1 MAALLLAATV
11 ARAQY
16 YSWGADAASLRWR
29 TIRTPDV
36 QVIFPDT
43 AGAIARRTLHF
54 IEAARPSI
62 GYGFRHGPLK
72 IPFVMHPENFRSNGL
87 VMWLPKRVEFLTS
100 PAIDSYSM
108 PWYKQLVAHEYRHAV
123 QYNNLNRGVIKGLS
137 YVLGQQGSTVGL
149 LLLPI
154 WLIEGDAVQMETQ
167 MSSFGRALQ
176 PSFTMEYRALGA
188 VSYTHLTA
196 PTCPITTTWATRSP
210 PTPTRATARTSGIR
224 WRGTGPATP
233 T

>member
-1 MAALLLAATV
+1 MAQTAAPQGESGQPLIKNKPVDTHPSDI
-11 ARAQY
+11 RC
-16 YSWGADAASLRWR
+16 SWQRCSPRPSRGAILQLGADAASLRWR
-29 TIRTPDV
+29 RSAPPDV

-108 PWYKQLVAHEYRHAV
+108 PWYKQPWRT
-123 QYNNLNRGVIKGLS
+123 N
-137 YVLGQQGSTVGL
+137 
-149 LLLPI
+149 
-154 WLIEGDAVQMETQ
+154 
-167 MSSFGRALQ
+167 
-176 PSFTMEYRALGA
+176 
-188 VSYTHLTA
+188 TA
-196 PTCPITTTWATRSP
+196 TPCSTTTS
-210 PTPTRATARTSGIR
+210 TAASS
-224 WRGTGPATP
+224 RG
-233 T
+233 

>member
-123 QYNNLNRGVIKGLS
+123 QYNNLNRGVIRALS
-137 YVLGQQGSTVGL
+137 YILGS
-149 LLLPI
+149 
-154 WLIEGDAVQMETQ
+154 
-167 MSSFGRALQ
+167 RARL
-176 PSFTMEYRALGA
+176 SACCACRYG
-188 VSYTHLTA
+188 
-196 PTCPITTTWATRSP
+196 
-210 PTPTRATARTSGIR
+210 R
-224 WRGTGPATP
+224 WRAMP
-233 T
+233 

>member
-1 MAALLLAATV
+1 M
-11 ARAQY
+11 
-16 YSWGADAASLRWR
+16 
-29 TIRTPDV
+29 
-36 QVIFPDT
+36 
-43 AGAIARRTLHF
+43 
-54 IEAARPSI
+54 
-62 GYGFRHGPLK
+62 
-72 IPFVMHPENFRSNGL
+72 
-87 VMWLPKRVEFLTS
+87 
-100 PAIDSYSM
+100 
-108 PWYKQLVAHEYRHAV
+108 

-176 PSFTMEYRALGA
+176 PSFTMEYRALGDA
-188 VSYTHLTA
+188 VHSRRNIDRWFCGSYRTNVPDHYHLGYQIAAYADT
-196 PTCPITTTWATRSP
+196 
-210 PTPTRATARTSGIR
+210 ATARTSGTR